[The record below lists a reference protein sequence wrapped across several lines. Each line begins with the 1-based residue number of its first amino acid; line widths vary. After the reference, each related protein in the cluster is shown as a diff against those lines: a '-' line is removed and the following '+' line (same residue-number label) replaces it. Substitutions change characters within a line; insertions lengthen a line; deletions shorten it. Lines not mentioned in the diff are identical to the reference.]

1 VVTPAPSIT
10 KQPFGTTPDGA
21 AADLYTLTSPSGLSV
36 ALITYGACVQQL
48 WAPDRDGRRANVV
61 LGFPTLDGYVAH
73 DGHYFGA
80 TVGRFANRIGGAT
93 FMLDGVT
100 YRLPLNDGPNSL
112 HGGTTGFD
120 RRVWEA
126 AVVPPTP
133 DSVGLDLR
141 YTSPDGEMG
150 YPGTLSVTVTY
161 TLSHDSLRIDY
172 RTTTDAPTI
181 VNLTNHTC
189 WNLAGEGTGTIY
201 DHVLTLAADRYTPV
215 DATLVPTGELA
226 PVAGTPLDFTKP
238 TPTGARI
245 RDGFPQ
251 LAVAGGYDHNFALA
265 RRDST
270 SLIPAARVD
279 EPTSGRRLEI
289 ATTEPGIQLYSGNML
304 DGTLNGT
311 SGKAYRQSDGLA
323 LETQHFPDSPN
334 HPNFP
339 STELRPGRVLT
350 STTVYRLST
359 EPHARAAG
367 RAGRW

>member
-1 VVTPAPSIT
+1 MATSEPSIA
-10 KQPFGTTPDGA
+10 KQPFGMTPDGA
-21 AADLYTLTSPSGLSV
+21 SVDLYVLTSARLTV
-36 ALITYGACVQQL
+36 AVMTYGACVQQL
-48 WAPDRDGRRANVV
+48 WAPGRDGSRANVV
-61 LGFPTLDGYVAH
+61 LGFPTLDGYVASR
-73 DGHYFGA
+73 GHYFGA
-80 TVGRFANRIGGAT
+80 TVGRFANRIADGT
-93 FMLDGVT
+93 FTLDGVT

-126 AVVPPTP
+126 AVVPSAR
-133 DSVGLDLR
+133 DRVGLEFR

-161 TLSHDSLRIDY
+161 TLVHDSLRIDH
-172 RTTTDAPTI
+172 RSETDAPTI

-201 DHVLTLAADRYTPV
+201 DHVLTLAADHYTPA

-238 TPTGARI
+238 MPIGARI

-251 LAVAGGYDHNFALA
+251 LAIAGGYDHNFALT
-265 RRDST
+265 RSDST
-270 SLIPAARVD
+270 SVVQAAHVD

-289 ATTEPGIQLYSGNML
+289 ATTEPGIQLYSGNKL
-304 DGTLNGT
+304 DGTLVGT
-311 SGKAYRQSDGLA
+311 SGKAYRQRDCLA

-334 HPNFP
+334 HPDFP
-339 STELRPGRVLT
+339 PTELRPGRVLT
-350 STTVYRLST
+350 STTVYRLT
-359 EPHARAAG
+359 AD
-367 RAGRW
+367 